1 MSLKIL
7 NMMNLLKKLMLFR
20 LLMLDIW
27 QRKQTIIQKLMNLK
41 KIIYY
46 DHSNKYLFTQEFH
59 RWKPNF
65 AARLTQANLARKI
78 ILLLS

>member
-1 MSLKIL
+1 
-7 NMMNLLKKLMLFR
+7 
-20 LLMLDIW
+20 
-27 QRKQTIIQKLMNLK
+27 MNLK

-46 DHSNKYLFTQEFH
+46 DHSNKYLFTQEFN

-78 ILLLS
+78 ILLFS

>member
-1 MSLKIL
+1 
-7 NMMNLLKKLMLFR
+7 
-20 LLMLDIW
+20 
-27 QRKQTIIQKLMNLK
+27 MNLK

-46 DHSNKYLFTQEFH
+46 DHSNKYLFTQEFN